1 MIKIFR
7 KIRQKLLSEKKF
19 STYLIYAVGEIVLVM
34 IGILL
39 ALQVNISNQ
48 ERKDRILEKEYY
60 KNIKDDLIQ
69 DKSRLLAFDSL
80 YKNAEWKI
88 LSVIDNLQ
96 LSSFNTDSLYSNV
109 SSWMVYIDEFKPNNS
124 TFSEII
130 SSGKLQLFQNKEI
143 KLQLLNLY
151 NYSYPRLEVRQKTN
165 TNFISTLRTIE
176 LIDTYRFMS
185 IFDNDNTSITNVN
198 LNNPKLIINHEWL
211 KDKHSEKFLK
221 FENYLNLLRGSYVVI
236 TNRFRT
242 IISIIEDLI
251 TEIDKELYK
260 E

>member
-1 MIKIFR
+1 MIKFFR
-7 KIRQKLLSEKKF
+7 KIRQKMLTENKF
-19 STYLIYAVGEIVLVM
+19 SKYLLYAIGEIVLVM

-69 DKSRLLAFDSL
+69 DKAKLLAFDSL
-80 YKNAEWKI
+80 FNSAEGKI
-88 LSVIDNLQ
+88 LNVIDNMQ
-96 LSSFNTDSLYSNV
+96 LSSFNTDSLYGNV

-124 TFSEII
+124 TFTEII

-165 TNFISTLRTIE
+165 TNFISTLRTVE
-176 LIDTYRFMS
+176 LMDTYRFMS

-211 KDKHSEKFLK
+211 KDKNSEKFLE

-236 TNRFRT
+236 TNRFRM
-242 IISIIEDLI
+242 IIVLIEDLI
-251 TEIDKELYK
+251 IKLENEINNE
-260 E
+260 